1 MTESF
6 VGAQQGS
13 STTSYRGTTANTS
26 GNKQNVTINSNGGGN
41 TSQQRDLSPDR
52 IKKAKTSTGIMT
64 RAFHWSGK
72 DDFLLA
78 QGKIAGI
85 LLIAYIGNV
94 WEPSYN
100 RNENHDMFTFW
111 FMNLLIL
118 LVGIYTLKHDAT
130 ASSRGV
136 QLLSRAQ
143 TEEWKGW
150 MQWAFIM
157 VRFTFTS
164 SWELFCEC
172 AKVQHHIGFYLL
184 CVFFCIVKSHLMFSF
199 HFFFPFT
206 QNINS
211 TIIIVPTVST
221 T

>member
-6 VGAQQGS
+6 VGGQQQGS
-13 STTSYRGTTANTS
+13 STSYRGASSSS
-26 GNKQNVTINSNGGGN
+26 GIKQQNVNSNNNN
-41 TSQQRDLSPDR
+41 TTSHQRDLSPDR
-52 IKKAKTSTGIMT
+52 IKKTKTTAATSIMT
-64 RAFHWSGK
+64 RAFNWSGK

-78 QGKIAGI
+78 QGKIFGI
-85 LLIAYIGNV
+85 LVIAYIGNV

-111 FMNLLIL
+111 FMNILIG

-157 VRFTFTS
+157 VRIVYTVQYFLSCKLHALMCMYSVIPTPLLRMFWDCLTHIHPS
-164 SWELFCEC
+164 SYKLLL
-172 AKVQHHIGFYLL
+172 FYL
-184 CVFFCIVKSHLMFSF
+184 
-199 HFFFPFT
+199 FFFFSK
-206 QNINS
+206 I
-211 TIIIVPTVST
+211 
-221 T
+221 